1 MENNYGCCSL
11 LRELDL
17 SSNNLVTLPENALEG
32 LYNLEIL
39 ILSGNRFREVPST
52 ALKKLHQLGILDL
65 SDNTEMQTISSSAF
79 SENKGLKEL
88 KLRGCRI
95 RTIGSSAF
103 STLGSALYLKC
114 LFSKL

>member
-17 SSNNLVTLPENALEG
+17 SSNNLVTLSENALEG

-39 ILSGNRFREVPST
+39 NLSGNRFREVPST

-65 SDNTEMQTISSSAF
+65 SDNTEMQTISNSAF

-88 KLRGCRI
+88 KIRGCRI
-95 RTIGSSAF
+95 RTIGNSAF
-103 STLGSALYLKC
+103 STLGSSL
-114 LFSKL
+114 

>member
-17 SSNNLVTLPENALEG
+17 SSNSLTELSENTLEG

-39 ILSGNRFREVPST
+39 KLSSNRFKEVPSA
-52 ALKKLHQLGILDL
+52 ALQKLHQLGNLDL

-79 SENKGLKEL
+79 SANTALKEL
-88 KLRGCRI
+88 KIRGCRI
-95 RTIGSSAF
+95 RTIGNSAF
-103 STLGSALYLKC
+103 SSLGNTL
-114 LFSKL
+114 